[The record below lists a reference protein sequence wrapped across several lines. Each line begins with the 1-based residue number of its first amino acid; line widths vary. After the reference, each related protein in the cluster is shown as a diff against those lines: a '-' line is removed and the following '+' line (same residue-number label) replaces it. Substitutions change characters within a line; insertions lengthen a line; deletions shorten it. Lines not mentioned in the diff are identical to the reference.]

1 MEKNNC
7 VYEVS
12 SVKLG
17 FTDILNRLRKG
28 TELVDKLWKL
38 FRDNRANADE

>member
-7 VYEVS
+7 VYEVWS
-12 SVKLG
+12 MKLE
-17 FTDILNRLRKG
+17 FTDILNRLREG

-38 FRDNRANADE
+38 FRDNRSNADE